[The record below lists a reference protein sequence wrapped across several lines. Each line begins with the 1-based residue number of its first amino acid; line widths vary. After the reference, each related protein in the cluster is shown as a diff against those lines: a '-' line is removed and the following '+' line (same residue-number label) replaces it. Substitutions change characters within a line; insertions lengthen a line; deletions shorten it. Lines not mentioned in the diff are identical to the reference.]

1 MIAALLEVRG
11 VRHALLVGHA
21 GEVVAQ
27 AGVEEGQLSGD
38 VGLVAAGRAVIGSL
52 QSQMGSESWQEMVLD
67 VDSGPVLLTPR
78 RSGAADR
85 LRRRVQP
92 GPRAF
97 CRAEVAGP
105 DLTIR
110 VSVRRT
116 GEEPSI
122 SVSQAPATCWGF

>member
-27 AGVEEGQLSGD
+27 AGVEEAQLSGD

-67 VDSGPVLLTPR
+67 VDSGPVLLTPHGDQVLLTAFDDV
-78 RSGAADR
+78 SNLG
-85 LRRRVQP
+85 RVRFAVRKLL
-92 GPRAF
+92 G
-97 CRAEVAGP
+97 
-105 DLTIR
+105 LT
-110 VSVRRT
+110 
-116 GEEPSI
+116 
-122 SVSQAPATCWGF
+122 